1 MLPSD
6 RYCTASEDRSMRA
19 DAPHRRQRT
28 PPTVRAA
35 LLAVFRNPVDCLIR
49 KWNWKSAIT
58 SSLFRAPIFFFVN
71 LPAGRSAAIGA
82 FVTELVLRSL
92 TSGFYGSVTQSLREA
107 EPAWFAGLTAAVLM
121 PALNHSVELLVHW
134 LRGTPKL
141 AHSIF
146 ASVCFTAVS
155 TLFNLYIMRRG
166 AYVVGEDRRSF
177 AEDLRRTPALVIGFL
192 AAGPI
197 AIVGLFRR
205 RGTAVTP
212 PRTQPGWESE
222 GG

>member
-1 MLPSD
+1 MLSSD
-6 RYCTASEDRSMRA
+6 RLETRSKNCATVSIVSLDRHETR
-19 DAPHRRQRT
+19 
-28 PPTVRAA
+28 PTVRDA
-35 LLAVFRNPVDCLIR
+35 LLAVFRNPVDHLIR

-71 LPAGRSAAIGA
+71 LPAGRNAALGA
-82 FVTELVLRSL
+82 FVTELVLRSC
-92 TSGFYGSVTQSLREA
+92 TSGFYGSLTETLREA
-107 EPAWFAGLTAAVLM
+107 EPAWFAGVTAAVLM

-166 AYVVGEDRRSF
+166 AYLVGEGRRSF
-177 AEDLRRTPALVIGFL
+177 ADDLRRTPALVIGFL
-192 AAGPI
+192 TAGPI
-197 AIVGLFRR
+197 AVVRLLRR
-205 RGTAVTP
+205 RETGATR